1 MFKQKTLP
9 LLLVLLL
16 VGHLALPF
24 ADAASTSGRAGPD
37 FRVTSMKFDGAG
49 SVIVGSALI
58 LAPDTHTVRINVEN
72 VGTSSG
78 KAFLSLVHKGSP
90 NAAEQVVDTVD
101 LGTLAASSGTTTYL
115 FSWTGTTGPS
125 QTLFARVSGVNGDDA
140 NTANNEFRRDFDV
153 DRYREW
159 NIISDDL
166 PQPSS
171 GNTNVFL
178 DRQSHTFNVSMK
190 NDGVMEFS
198 SVMGLVLFNASTST
212 THEFWQQ
219 SNQETFLPGSD
230 HASSTEILLSAGF
243 SASSLAGSWNVSV
256 VVWVNNSDSAGPQLN
271 TYKQFDVIFSD
282 YIFELIGPSD
292 RTTAPGDSTTLYYI
306 IKNTGS
312 TTDIYDISVSSGPFG
327 WADTSVVDGTS
338 TTDLDTNQITT
349 VSVVVTVP
357 QDALLSEVDI
367 ITLSITSAGS
377 GYSLSH
383 TSRVMAGE
391 YHEATIDI
399 TNDTTKVLPGQT
411 DTIAFN
417 VTNTGNADGSFAL
430 SVGLSPDAL
439 NWNYNL
445 SMENTGELLVGES
458 VSGFIRVEVP
468 PMQFPLEDDEQNAAG
483 DSLSVFIIAQEVGGS
498 IPTTDSGQVE
508 VRPAIVVDPGLP
520 VDTIDLS
527 ESDVLGTSFST
538 DVDLIVPLE
547 VQVRHNL
554 VAASDLA
561 ETISA
566 NLTVGNITFEALTS
580 GGFNEA
586 DRWNT
591 SLHPG
596 EVTGLMPGESFLA
609 SLGINSRHGQLP
621 LAGTVRIPITTT
633 PTLGSDHISSAVHAE
648 VLHQNLSIV
657 VPKVVG
663 GEITETGPLDA
674 DVGVDTDFMFMF
686 GNTGNDRS
694 SYRLEIVEN
703 LPVGWYANLTT
714 TGPDNTILNLASDFE
729 DYPADSGAH
738 YSLVTLTVKT
748 DPLAP
753 SGLLQPLTIRYY
765 DLDTGLYVGEQ
776 TMDIRV
782 GETINA
788 SLTPSSQSI
797 DISPYEQLS
806 AFVNIE
812 NTGNAPTTFSIAL
825 DDGGYDD
832 LSFELDSSSSIIIA
846 AGYSSSVRVNI
857 IPSTEASAD
866 ETYMAVLTVSMV
878 DENGNL
884 VELNANIIANISE
897 VHDVHLTS
905 PDTLVAVPGT
915 VVNLPFS
922 LLNTGNL
929 VETVNINITVDGGWS
944 TTPTVQSFTIPI
956 DGQSNGSFDIDIP
969 ALDGTDN
976 LLDGAVHE
984 ANLTIYNPDTDEVY
998 VLKKVQLLVAP
1009 VFTYT
1014 IEGWEN
1020 EYFFHEGD
1028 NRQWNAIIT
1037 NTGNKDVYVDI
1048 GYEVRAPGL
1057 TTASDDWIVNTGDST
1072 TQLLLRRNVPT
1083 QLAVSVDK
1091 NAAGSS
1097 STTLSTAADLR
1108 VTIVPTDVDVDGS
1121 GELMTSL
1128 KMKRLFDIGYADKLQ
1143 APAND
1148 DPVTVPIEY
1157 SHIPFLNTAPAAY
1170 SIEFCGIERILDI
1183 ADLGLDE
1190 EDYVWNISL
1199 INLEGEESVHYINL
1213 SAPCIPGSELIELPE
1228 RPTYVLS
1235 PNLIFNVKV
1244 PDRPNIL
1251 PGDGYDITMRLHHPD
1266 PNEPITTETFRF
1278 ALNVYADP
1286 MIDPDSQ
1293 RIVDSSGNELDLI
1306 MEGQT
1311 AYLEFDVKNEGTA
1324 LAVGIGAQL
1333 VCEGLVIEDAPGFV
1347 PFLSEGEVATL
1358 RWKITGE
1365 TLDWWEQSR
1374 GAECTVSIQSDY
1386 ALNNVVEND
1395 VVVFTQEVDSN
1406 APSTLTAFA
1415 GFGIALIVTIGL
1427 LGLTNQN
1434 EKYRLGAVY
1443 SGVIMLGFLFHL
1455 YDATW
1460 WGPLSIVI
1468 ASLWVWRMAWR
1479 SSEEFRYI
1487 HEDYQRARKGISTIY
1502 ADHFQALTDSRRQLT
1517 IILSLPLLGFVGV
1530 ILGLPPQMT
1539 PDETNL
1545 ISLVGYILLSTI
1557 VVWVIL
1563 RRANKLYGSLYGK
1576 LTDIE
1581 VKATRIER
1589 DLGDPARLLNDL
1601 AMDGLDL
1608 SAILEQPQSVAIT
1621 DGQLDTESFEEVASN
1636 GEEQV

>member
-9 LLLVLLL
+9 LILVLLL
-16 VGHLALPF
+16 VGHLVLPF
-24 ADAASTSGRAGPD
+24 ADASTTSGRAGPD
-37 FRVTSMKFDGAG
+37 FQVNNMRFDGAG
-49 SVIVGSALI
+49 SVFTSSGLV
-58 LAPDTHTVRINVEN
+58 LAPDTHTVRVVVEN

-78 KAFLSLVHKGSP
+78 NAFLSLVHKGSP
-90 NAAEQVVDTVD
+90 SAAEQIVDTVD
-101 LGTLAASSGTTTYL
+101 LGSMSASSGPTTFL
-115 FSWTGTTGPS
+115 LSWTATTGPS
-125 QTLFARVSGVNGDDA
+125 QTLFARVSGPGD
-140 NTANNEFRRDFDV
+140 NNPINNEYRRDFNV
-153 DRYREW
+153 DTLRVMTVY
-159 NIISDDL
+159 DDDF
-166 PQPSS
+166 PSPAP
-171 GNTNVFL
+171 GNTHVFL
-178 DRQSHTFNVSMK
+178 DRQSHTFNASIR
-190 NDGVMEFS
+190 NDGVMQS
-198 SVMGLVLFNASTST
+198 SAVMGLILFNASTAT
-212 THEFWQQ
+212 TIEYWQA
-219 SNQETFLPGSD
+219 SNTETVEPGSIYSPS
-230 HASSTEILLSAGF
+230 AGIVLSAGF
-243 SASSLAGSWNVSV
+243 SATALTGLWNVSV
-256 VVWVNNSDSAGPQLN
+256 KVWVNGSAGPDSF
-271 TYKQFDVIFSD
+271 THTEFDVIFSN
-282 YIFELIGPSD
+282 YISEMVGPSD
-292 RTTAPGDSTTLYYI
+292 RTTSPGDSTTLYYI

-312 TTDIYDISVSSGPFG
+312 TTDIFGISASSILG
-327 WADTSVVDGTS
+327 WADTSLVPTS
-338 TTDLDTNQITT
+338 TNSLRPDESTT
-349 VSVVVTVP
+349 IPVVVNVP
-357 QDALLSEVDI
+357 QTAALSDTEIVS
-367 ITLSITSAGS
+367 LSITSAGS
-377 GYSLSH
+377 GYSLSD
-383 TSRVMAGE
+383 TTRVAAGKF
-391 YHEATIDI
+391 HEATVDI
-399 TNDTTKVLPGQT
+399 SNDTTYVLPGQS
-411 DTIAFN
+411 DSIGFN
-417 VTNTGNADGSFAL
+417 VTNTGNAPMSFNL
-430 SVGLSPDAL
+430 VSGLSMNAL
-439 NWNYNL
+439 NWNHSL
-445 SMENTGELLVGES
+445 SIENTGELQVGQT
-458 VSGFIRVEVP
+458 VSGFIYLEVP
-468 PMQFPLEDDEQNAAG
+468 HIQLPLVSAEHNRAG
-483 DSLSVFIIAQEVGGS
+483 DSLSAFIIAQAEVGS
-498 IPTTDSGQVE
+498 IPTSDSGQIE

-520 VDTIDLS
+520 VDSIVLS
-527 ESDVLGTSFST
+527 ENDVMDAADSANGVVEMLA
-538 DVDLIVPLE
+538 LE

-554 VAASDLA
+554 VSDLA
-561 ETISA
+561 ETVDA
-566 NLTVGNITFEALTS
+566 NITIGSITFEALTS

-586 DRWNT
+586 GRWNASVT
-591 SLHPG
+591 PG
-596 EVTGLMPGESFLA
+596 DLTGLTLGESLDA
-609 SLGINSRHGQLP
+609 TLTIMQNRSGQIP
-621 LAGTVRIPITTT
+621 LAGTVKIPITTT
-633 PTLGSDHISSAVHAE
+633 PTLGGTHTTSAVDAGPIQ
-648 VLHQNLSIV
+648 QNLSII
-657 VPKVVG
+657 VPKVVN

-674 DVGVDTDFMFMF
+674 NVGVDTDFMFTF

-703 LPVGWYANLTT
+703 LPSGWYANLTT
-714 TGPDNTILNLASDFE
+714 SSANNTIVDLASDFE
-729 DYPADSGAH
+729 DYPAVSGGH
-738 YSLVTLTVKT
+738 LSLVTLTVKT
-748 DPLAP
+748 NPLAP
-753 SGLLQPLTIRYY
+753 SGLLQPLTVRYY
-765 DLDTGLYVGEQ
+765 DLDTGAYIGEQ

-788 SLTPSSQSI
+788 SLNPTNQSI

-812 NTGNAPTTFSIAL
+812 NTGNAPTTFSLSL

-832 LSFELDSSSSIIIA
+832 VSFELDTEPTVVIA
-846 AGYSSSVRVNI
+846 AGYESSVRINI
-857 IPSTEASAD
+857 IPSPDASAD
-866 ETYMAVLTVSMV
+866 EFYMAVLTVTTL
-878 DENGNL
+878 DENGDL
-884 VELNANIIANISE
+884 IELKANIVANVSE
-897 VHDVHLTS
+897 VHDVQLTS
-905 PDTLVAVPGT
+905 PDSLAAVPGT
-915 VVNLPFS
+915 VLTLPFS
-922 LLNTGNL
+922 LTNTGNL
-929 VETVNINITVDGGWS
+929 VETVNINITVDGGWG
-944 TTPTVQSFTIPI
+944 TTPTVQSFTVPI
-956 DGQSNGSFDIDIP
+956 NGISSGSFDIAIP

-976 LLDGAVHE
+976 LLDGAVHD
-984 ANLTIYNPDTDEVY
+984 ANLTVYDPVTDEVY

-1057 TTASDDWIVNTGDST
+1057 TTPSDDWIVNTGDSS

-1108 VTIVPTDVDVDGS
+1108 VTIVPIDVDVDGS

-1157 SHIPFLNTAPAAY
+1157 SHIPYLNTAPAAY

-1183 ADLGLDE
+1183 AELGLDE

-1213 SAPCIPGSELIELPE
+1213 SAPCVPGSELIELPE

-1266 PNEPITTETFRF
+1266 PNEPITEETFRF

-1286 MIDPDSQ
+1286 MIDPNSQ
-1293 RIVDSSGNELDLI
+1293 RLVDSEGNVLDFI

-1311 AYLEFDVKNEGTA
+1311 TYIEFDLKNEGTA
-1324 LAVGIGAQL
+1324 LAVGIGSQL
-1333 VCEGLVIEDAPGFV
+1333 VCDGLVIEDAPAFT
-1347 PFLSEGEVATL
+1347 PFLAEGEVETL

-1365 TLDWWEQSR
+1365 TLDWWEQSK
-1374 GAECTVSIQSDY
+1374 GADCTVSIQSDY

-1455 YDATW
+1455 YDAAW
-1460 WGPLSIVI
+1460 WGPVSIVL

-1530 ILGLPPQMT
+1530 VLGLPPQMT
-1539 PDETNL
+1539 PDEANL

-1557 VVWVIL
+1557 VVWFIL

-1608 SAILEQPQSVAIT
+1608 SAILEQPQSTVIS
-1621 DGQLDTESFEEVASN
+1621 DGQANTESSEEVTSN
-1636 GEEQV
+1636 GEEQG